1 MERIELVHDSTE
13 LRKMIQERPDLPI
26 VVLAD
31 EESACPDWAWTYCSR
46 VRCRIAQV
54 LDIRTPYDD
63 EDGIVFVDKDDFR
76 EAIEDYY
83 EDAEPDYSGRTLEE
97 AVEAE
102 FKKYEEYWRDVIAIY
117 ASN

>member
-1 MERIELVHDSTE
+1 MENYSLVHDSAE
-13 LRKMIQERPDLPI
+13 LRKLMQEHPDLPI

-31 EESACPDWAWTYCSR
+31 EESACPDWAWTYCSS
-46 VRCRIAQV
+46 VRCSIDKI
-54 LDIRTPYDD
+54 LDVHTPYDD
-63 EDGIVFVDKDDFR
+63 ERVFTDKDEFR
-76 EAIEDYY
+76 EVIEDYFV
-83 EDAEPDYSGRTLEE
+83 DAEPDYSGRTLEE

>member
-1 MERIELVHDSTE
+1 MENYGLVHDSAE
-13 LRKMIQERPDLPI
+13 LRKLMQEHPDCPI

-31 EESACPDWAWTYCSR
+31 EESANADYCWTYCSR
-46 VRCRIAQV
+46 VRCAMSQI
-54 LDIRTPYDD
+54 LDVVTPYDD
-63 EDGIVFVDKDDFR
+63 ETAVFTDKEEFR
-76 EAIEDYY
+76 DAITEAIDCEHPAYTDR
-83 EDAEPDYSGRTLEE
+83 ELEE

>member
-1 MERIELVHDSTE
+1 MENYGLVHDSAE
-13 LRKMIQERPDLPI
+13 LRKLMQEHPGCPI

-31 EESACPDWAWTYCSR
+31 EESACYNYAWTYCSR
-46 VRCRIAQV
+46 IRCEMSQI
-54 LDIRTPYDD
+54 LDIVTPYDD
-63 EDGIVFVDKDDFR
+63 EENVFTDREEFR
-76 EAIEDYY
+76 DAIEEAI
-83 EDAEPDYSGRTLEE
+83 DAEHPCYTDDELEA